1 MGFGQHA
8 TASQRNKDKGYPV
21 GLKKLKTG
29 RMTQAEIMNGVN
41 HATIIK
47 TEKSAHNEVTLT
59 HANGTVV
66 CRLRRTNIVT
76 ITDGGAV
83 LVNTGG
89 WNTPTTRRHVM
100 NFLKRHGFQISMWG
114 DKKRGGNVLSAPGTE
129 KLKAEVSFKQW
140 VVFNL
145 CGGYLTALGT
155 DLDTVTDGGQHV
167 STG

>member
-8 TASQRNKDKGYPV
+8 TASQRNKDKGYPAGTKV
-21 GLKKLKTG
+21 LKVG
-29 RMTQAEIMNGVN
+29 RMTQAEIMDGVN

-47 TEKSAHNEVTLT
+47 TEKSAHNEVTMT

-89 WNTPTTRRHVM
+89 WNTLTTRRHVV
-100 NFLKRHGFQISMWG
+100 NFLKRHGFGISMWG
-114 DKKRGGNVLSAPGTE
+114 DIKRGGNVLAVPGDG
-129 KLKAEVSFKQW
+129 KSKQE
-140 VVFNL
+140 VVFKHWVIFNL
-145 CGGYLTALGT
+145 GGGYLTALGHELDTIT
-155 DLDTVTDGGQHV
+155 DLEHVT
-167 STG
+167 